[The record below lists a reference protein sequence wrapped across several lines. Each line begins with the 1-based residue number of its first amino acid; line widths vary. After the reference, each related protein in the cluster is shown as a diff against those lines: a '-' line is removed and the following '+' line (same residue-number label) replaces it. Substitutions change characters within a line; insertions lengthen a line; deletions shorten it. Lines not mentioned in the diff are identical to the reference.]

1 MRWTPEQHAAIT
13 HGEGL
18 LAVVAGAGSG
28 KTGVLTER
36 FVHLVAERGVDPE
49 RILAITFTR
58 NAAAEMKTRIIRK
71 LEQRGLRDA
80 RARVEN
86 AYIHTVHALCRRLLQ
101 ENPFEAG
108 VDPDLSVLPSPAAHH
123 FKREA
128 FHRALAQ
135 LLKEPRDFETDPLID
150 LIADYLNLDH
160 VRGNPLESLY
170 TIVQR
175 VAETVRHQGLTAD
188 ALQRWLDNYP
198 DAETLM
204 RYYTLRAV
212 SEILSPHPLSS
223 LSVRTD
229 LTPPDPLSVSG
240 EGGAAPAHAPDS
252 LSPCTERNLG
262 GEVQKAG
269 ENKTAA
275 PAVEA
280 EPCTLI
286 GRGLEGEV
294 SNFPNIRLPI
304 VDPNPP
310 IGEIRLLIGDQE
322 MPIEN
327 PEIQRELQRSLQSL
341 WGDLNPELEARAR
354 EMSRALLT
362 LTLEY
367 LHAYEALKQ
376 QRSALD
382 FDDMQICAL
391 QMLRDCATV
400 RKRYQRQFLYTLV
413 DETQDIDGLQAQIID
428 ILSAGGNLMV
438 VGDAQQS
445 IYGFRYAD
453 PCVFEG
459 WQQRTRQTNGRL
471 VPLQANFR
479 SHPDVLAFVERVF
492 GHLWG
497 ARFLRLEPMR
507 PPAPSPAEPRVQV
520 WRLPQRNSQ
529 REATLIA
536 TQIRHWVENQSL
548 TVHDPDTGAERPAQY
563 GDFAVLFHQFTA
575 VAQFEVAF
583 CEASVPYF
591 VVGGGRGYWARYE
604 VRDLVNLLRALSD
617 AEDDLALACVL
628 RSPLAGLSP
637 DALMIL
643 TQRAEQTELPLRLC
657 LDDETDLDPPDAER
671 LQAFREWFE
680 PLTERVGEWTVG
692 AILARALE
700 GSQYEVKLLTQG
712 ERGRQAAANV
722 RKLLAMALEQPHTR
736 PRDFA
741 QQLELTSRLEQR
753 EGNAPTYEETANVV
767 RFYTV
772 HGAKGLE
779 FPVVFVA
786 DTAFRPRP
794 REAHLEVDAKAGVV
808 AMQILRPDHPAPYA
822 PLPLRVLQEQAD
834 KRTEAEAQ
842 RTLYVALTRAR
853 DYLIVVLTDEPRNP
867 WARGLRG
874 ALAEYLNRNAS
885 QIPLPNGS
893 VAELRQMG

>member
-1 MRWTPEQHAAIT
+1 VQH
-13 HGEGL
+13 
-18 LAVVAGAGSG
+18 
-28 KTGVLTER
+28 
-36 FVHLVAERGVDPE
+36 
-49 RILAITFTR
+49 
-58 NAAAEMKTRIIRK
+58 
-71 LEQRGLRDA
+71 
-80 RARVEN
+80 
-86 AYIHTVHALCRRLLQ
+86 
-101 ENPFEAG
+101 
-108 VDPDLSVLPSPAAHH
+108 
-123 FKREA
+123 
-128 FHRALAQ
+128 
-135 LLKEPRDFETDPLID
+135 
-150 LIADYLNLDH
+150 
-160 VRGNPLESLY
+160 
-170 TIVQR
+170 

-188 ALQRWLDNYP
+188 DLQRWLDNYP
-198 DAETLM
+198 DAERLM
-204 RYYTLRAV
+204 RYYTMRAV
-212 SEILSPHPLSS
+212 SEILRPHPLSPS
-223 LSVRTD
+223 PTAWERGNAVQEASGSPLPHCESAGNAAQEK
-229 LTPPDPLSVSG
+229 PDSPLPRCGRGAGG
-240 EGGAAPAHAPDS
+240 EGA
-252 LSPCTERNLG
+252 NL
-262 GEVQKAG
+262 
-269 ENKTAA
+269 
-275 PAVEA
+275 P
-280 EPCTLI
+280 
-286 GRGLEGEV
+286 
-294 SNFPNIRLPI
+294 
-304 VDPNPP
+304 
-310 IGEIRLLIGDQE
+310 EIRLLIVDQSHPNDNP
-322 MPIEN
+322 MPNIGNLMHSLGSREPNFRELKLLLGNREVPMEN
-327 PEIQRELQRSLQSL
+327 PELQRELQRTLQSL
-341 WGDLNPELEARAR
+341 WGDLNPELEARAC
-354 EMSRALLT
+354 EISRALLT

-391 QMLRDCATV
+391 RMLRDCATV

-428 ILSAGGNLMV
+428 ILSAGGSLMV

-445 IYGFRYAD
+445 IYGFRHAD
-453 PCVFEG
+453 PRVFEG
-459 WQQRTRQTNGRL
+459 WQQRTHQTNGRL

-479 SHPDVLAFVERVF
+479 SHPDILAFVERMF

-497 ARFLRLEPMR
+497 ARYLRLEPMR
-507 PPAPSPAEPRVQV
+507 PPAPSPVEPRVQV

-529 REATLIA
+529 QEATLIA

-563 GDFAVLFHQFTA
+563 GDFVVLFHQFTA
-575 VAQFEVAF
+575 VAQFEAAF
-583 CEASVPYF
+583 REASVPYF
-591 VVGGGRGYWARYE
+591 VVGGGRGYWTQYE

-643 TQRAEQTELPLRLC
+643 AQRAEQTELPLRLC
-657 LDDETDLDPPDAER
+657 LDDETDLDPSDAER
-671 LQAFREWFE
+671 LRAFRAWFE
-680 PLTERVGEWTVG
+680 PLTECVGEWTVG

-700 GSQYEVKLLTQG
+700 GSQYEAKLLAQG
-712 ERGRQAAANV
+712 EAGRQSVANV

-794 REAHLEVDAKAGVV
+794 RDAHLEVDAEAGVV
-808 AMQILRPDHPAPYA
+808 AMQILRPDHPAPYN

-893 VAELRQMG
+893 VAMLKHFSL